1 MNLYEEY
8 ALVKAKMTE
17 LENQEDALRV
27 KILEQMVEK
36 GEEKVET
43 AMGSFKKAT
52 LKKWVYPEEVLEKEE
67 EYLVSSGEELT
78 KTEIGKL
85 RRDLAKNKDLLILFR
100 EYEGELA
107 SSHRFD
113 FDDMI
118 NSVKI
123 GRAHV

>member
-67 EYLVSSGEELT
+67 EYKAEKAKAESIGT
-78 KTEIGKL
+78 ATYTEKPSL
-85 RRDLAKNKDLLILFR
+85 RFTPIRL
-100 EYEGELA
+100 
-107 SSHRFD
+107 
-113 FDDMI
+113 
-118 NSVKI
+118 
-123 GRAHV
+123 

>member
-52 LKKWVYPEEVLEKEE
+52 LKKWTYTEKVAELEEDFKAQKALEQSTGDATFVEQPS
-67 EYLVSSGEELT
+67 LRFTPV
-78 KTEIGKL
+78 KL
-85 RRDLAKNKDLLILFR
+85 
-100 EYEGELA
+100 
-107 SSHRFD
+107 
-113 FDDMI
+113 
-118 NSVKI
+118 
-123 GRAHV
+123 

>member
-52 LKKWVYPEEVLEKEE
+52 LKKWTYTDKVAELEEDFKARKALEQSTGDATYIEQPS
-67 EYLVSSGEELT
+67 LRFT
-78 KTEIGKL
+78 PIKL
-85 RRDLAKNKDLLILFR
+85 
-100 EYEGELA
+100 
-107 SSHRFD
+107 
-113 FDDMI
+113 
-118 NSVKI
+118 
-123 GRAHV
+123 

>member
-17 LENQEDALRV
+17 LENKEAEIRT

-52 LKKWVYPEEVLEKEE
+52 LKKWTYTDKVAELEEDFKARKALEQSTGDATFVEQPS
-67 EYLVSSGEELT
+67 LRFTPV
-78 KTEIGKL
+78 KL
-85 RRDLAKNKDLLILFR
+85 
-100 EYEGELA
+100 
-107 SSHRFD
+107 
-113 FDDMI
+113 
-118 NSVKI
+118 
-123 GRAHV
+123 